1 MINFEVIIKTKDMKV
16 YISGRITGLKL
27 EDAKHLFVNSE
38 RAVKQMGH
46 TPVNPLELVEWTP
59 FKAWEDYMVCDI
71 ALLFTC
77 QAIYMQ
83 SNWGQSKG
91 ARIEY
96 AIAKE
101 MGLMIFFE
109 GE

>member
-1 MINFEVIIKTKDMKV
+1 MKV
-16 YISGRITGLKL
+16 YISGKISGLDI
-27 EDAKHLFVNSE
+27 EEAKALFLKSE
-38 RAVKQMGH
+38 KTIVQMGH
-46 TPVNPLELVEWTP
+46 TPINPFKLVQWTP
-59 FKAWEDYMVCDI
+59 SKTWEDFMVEDM

-96 AIAKE
+96 AVAKE